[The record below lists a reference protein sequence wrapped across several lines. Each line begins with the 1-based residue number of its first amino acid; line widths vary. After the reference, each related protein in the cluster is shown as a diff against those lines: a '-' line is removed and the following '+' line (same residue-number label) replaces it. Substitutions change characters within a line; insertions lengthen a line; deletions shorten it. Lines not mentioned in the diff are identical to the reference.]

1 MGVRHVMP
9 STCICCLQGGYGV
22 CSVQVYSTLIHV
34 LTWPRNTIQ
43 LQYIIC
49 WPRGEK
55 GEPPILYL
63 QCGRET
69 NSVSLCCACSI
80 DWYKYYYKFICFCPL
95 WRGCPL
101 LGGSQCIESIRKYFG
116 TLSSVPCREV
126 SLYGVFILEGDR
138 GSLTGSFT
146 VYIYTRTL

>member
-1 MGVRHVMP
+1 MGVRHVIP
-9 STCICCLQGGYGV
+9 STCICCLQGGMEY
-22 CSVQVYSTLIHV
+22 V
-34 LTWPRNTIQ
+34 LCKCTRLNTCTN
-43 LQYIIC
+43 LIIC

-126 SLYGVFILEGDR
+126 SLYGVLISEGPLLEV
-138 GSLTGSFT
+138 SL
-146 VYIYTRTL
+146 YIHPHTIINIGACNTK